1 MTLKEDFPEI
11 ARQWNDKKN
20 TTLRIDDMSPG
31 SNKKVWW
38 VCDKGHEYK
47 AMIAKRT
54 SRNQGCPYCSG
65 RKAIPGEN
73 DLATTH
79 PEVAQEWGS
88 KNSIS
93 PQEVKAG
100 SNKKVWWKCREGH
113 EYQSSLNS
121 HMKGAGC
128 PYCSDRKSVV

>member
-1 MTLKEDFPEI
+1 
-11 ARQWNDKKN
+11 
-20 TTLRIDDMSPG
+20 
-31 SNKKVWW
+31 
-38 VCDKGHEYK
+38 
-47 AMIAKRT
+47 MIAKRT

-79 PEVAQEWGS
+79 PEVVQEWGS

-100 SNKKVWWKCREGH
+100 SNRKVWWKCDKGH
-113 EYQSSLNS
+113 EY
-121 HMKGAGC
+121 
-128 PYCSDRKSVV
+128 